1 MVRFGRTARQADA
14 GGDAAARRRGF
25 TLLEMM
31 VVIAMIGIAVGLA
44 LPSVMGLFN
53 AGADAQ
59 AYNLLA
65 AQLTTARAM
74 AIRNHTYGGVHVQL
88 ADGKDNS
95 GNLLRPDLA
104 EACFSAIVLYDRK
117 MQRFQVQ
124 GQPQRVPGSYAFGQV
139 SGDTVSGNQWSGG
152 AGTAATLTTFTVVF
166 DASGRATKQV
176 DGGPVIFDAND
187 PLFNINIATP
197 DVVSGSAKLW
207 QLPHA
212 ANGTDAK
219 CGVLAVTMFDY
230 TEYLASTNKTAYLN
244 ERGQF
249 LPLNAYTGQLFPRE

>member
-139 SGDTVSGNQWSGG
+139 SGDTVSSGNQWSGG

-166 DASGRATKQV
+166 APSGSATKMV
-176 DGGPVIFDAND
+176 EGKPVVFDAND
-187 PLFNINIATP
+187 PLFYNSTAYTVAGNT
-197 DVVSGSAKLW
+197 KLW
-207 QLPHA
+207 QLPHNTA
-212 ANGTDAK
+212 GTDAK
-219 CGVLAVTMFDY
+219 YGVLAVTMFDY
-230 TEYLASTNKTAYLN
+230 TEYLTSTNKTEYLN
-244 ERGQF
+244 DRGQF
-249 LPLNAYTGQLFPRE
+249 LPLNAHTGQLFPRE